1 MKEKDR
7 KYLQQCFL
15 SMLTGGAHSYSESEL
30 HDWAE
35 ELNLSAD
42 DRAQFCVV
50 VRPATPKAEAVIQI
64 KKQCE
69 KILADRNVPGYVLV
83 GNHMDVILVLR
94 EDPVFGPENL
104 EVLIT
109 ALSRRTGIAVWLG
122 VGMPYQQWHQ
132 LHHSVEEAYEAIS
145 WAGDFFTVAHI
156 RDIGKNSG
164 IDSTAVLSSRKT
176 ALDYF
181 RRGMMGQLEA
191 ELTQLA
197 ELVRAG
203 TVVYQDA
210 PYPTSIRRTMI
221 EFLVE
226 MLHIASDT
234 GVDVDDQIGYV
245 DPYRK
250 VFELKSTPEIIQWII
265 QIAEKLHQVTRSR
278 QERLETAVLEK
289 VKDYI
294 HSNLEDM
301 NLSLTSVSRQLN
313 MSPNYFSAFFIREA
327 GIGFKEYVTAQRTEL
342 AKKYL
347 QETGKSINEISELC
361 GFLSPSYFISV
372 FRNQTGTTPG
382 QYRKQKN

>member
-15 SMLTGGAHSYSESEL
+15 SMLTGGSHSYSESEL
-30 HDWAE
+30 RDWAE
-35 ELNLSAD
+35 ALNLPVDNTAM
-42 DRAQFCVV
+42 FCVV
-50 VRPATPKAEAVIQI
+50 IRPTVPKAETVIQI
-64 KKQCE
+64 KQQCE
-69 KILADRNVPGYVLV
+69 KTFADRNISSHVLV

-94 EDPVFGPENL
+94 EDPVFTPEAL
-104 EVLIT
+104 EK
-109 ALSRRTGIAVWLG
+109 LSATLSKRIGTTVRLG
-122 VGMPYQQWHQ
+122 VGMPYRQWHQ

-145 WAGDFFTVAHI
+145 WAGDYFTVAHI

-164 IDSTAVLSSRKT
+164 IDSAAVLGSRKA

-181 RRGMMGQLEA
+181 RRGMMDELEA

-234 GVDVDDQIGYV
+234 GVDVDEQIGYA

-265 QIAEKLHQVTRSR
+265 QIAEKLHQATRSR
-278 QERLETAVLEK
+278 QARLETALLEK
-289 VKDYI
+289 IKDYI
-294 HSNLEDM
+294 QSNLEDM
-301 NLSLTSVSRQLN
+301 NLSLTMASQQLN

-347 QETGKSINEISELC
+347 LETGKSINEISALC

-372 FRNQTGTTPG
+372 FRNQTGVTPG